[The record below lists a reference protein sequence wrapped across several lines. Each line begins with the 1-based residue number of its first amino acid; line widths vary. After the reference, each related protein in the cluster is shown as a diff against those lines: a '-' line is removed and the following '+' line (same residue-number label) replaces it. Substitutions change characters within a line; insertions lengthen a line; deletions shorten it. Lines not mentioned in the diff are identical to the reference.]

1 MKIYHNLPAL
11 TANNALNRTQSGMQR
26 SIGRLSTG
34 LRINGASDDAAGLA
48 VSEKMRAQIRGLNQ
62 AARNT
67 QDGISMI
74 QTAEGALSEVHSM
87 LQRMRELS
95 VQAANDTLT
104 AQDRGYIQKEI
115 DQLKN
120 AIDQIAQTT
129 QFNRKKLLDGSA
141 DALWSSDRLS
151 TKAIVRGGVERE
163 GNYKIVINV
172 SDTGQAEIRKSNVF
186 TVNSKTGAISGW
198 NYSTAELKITHSQVF
213 LNENPAIAAQGGSCA
228 HIAISGISGG
238 AMAGNYHISF
248 PNQLL
253 QAEAKIV
260 SAFGM
265 AKSDISI
272 NPQFPAGTPNANIL
286 FEAVAIHNAE
296 KAVTFRAVSKRF
308 DSMGNSLPD
317 IEQFV
322 TIAQEGIVGGELGN
336 GLITANAD
344 GSYSVSSFNELGIDM
359 QPDALKLNKP
369 YSDFAIGDKFLFNVA
384 APDTVN
390 PGNPGIPMD
399 IQNPSGDSLRY
410 NMSSALNG
418 SVSGVHIPYVS
429 LDSTNGNVAVG
440 DIVVDFFNLGTQSF
454 PHLPTYDFT
463 VDGSGTDNT
472 VTTSIDTTIEMVSHI
487 FQTSGFSP
495 KTLAE
500 DRAFYDASGQFILRA
515 PQELVLRQGDGQT
528 VSVFLYGNE
537 TFSDL
542 AKKLN
547 DAVAFGLGQAA
558 NSNAADKFVT
568 LADGA
573 PGTSESAWAQI
584 PNPGQQSELL
594 TKSTLL
600 VRSSIPGE
608 AGRIYFSGDEDL
620 LKALGLNTVQE
631 AKESEFIV
639 SVYDAHSGKTIVGGV
654 KVTGNAM
661 MGVVDKNIDVTF
673 DPLAG
678 MDVVW
683 NELSKRFDL
692 RAKNTGYGTY
702 LHLARNTTVLQTGAN
717 EKEDLTLS
725 FGDTRSSAL
734 RIQNV
739 SVTDRTLASR
749 AIKTLDAAINRV
761 SQQRARLGADQN
773 RLEHTAS
780 NISIAAVNLTASE
793 SRIRDADMAQEML
806 NFTKLSILSQSGT
819 SMLAQ
824 ANQLPQTILSLM
836 NR

>member
-463 VDGSGTDNT
+463 VDGSGTNST
-472 VTTSIDTTIEMVSHI
+472 VTTNIDTTIEMVSHI

-620 LKALGLNTVQE
+620 LKALGLNAVQE

-749 AIKTLDAAINRV
+749 AITTLDAAINRV

-780 NISIAAVNLTASE
+780 NISAAAVNLTASE
-793 SRIRDADMAQEML
+793 SRIRDADMAREML